1 MIKYA
6 DDGFGNLVSLKNPYG
21 AKTIV
26 RQRAGEQVAHYAV
39 ETGDI
44 NEAISTVRATFPN
57 AGAAV
62 VLVNG
67 GRGNR

>member
-21 AKTIV
+21 FKTIV
-26 RQRAGEQVAHYAV
+26 RQRAGDQVAHYAV

-44 NEAISTVRATFPN
+44 SDAINTVRATFPM
-57 AGAAV
+57 AGAAL
-62 VLVNG
+62 VLING
-67 GRGNR
+67 GKGAR